1 MQDKYKNQAIARLH
15 RLQGQMRGLEKMVEA
30 GKYCPEILTQSSAIQ
45 KSLAGFNQ
53 LIMENH
59 LREHI
64 VHQMKGKKDEQA
76 IVELMRIYKLSNPTA

>member
-1 MQDKYKNQAIARLH
+1 MKTEFKRQAVNRLH
-15 RLQGQMRGLEKMVEA
+15 RLQGQLQGMEKMLA
-30 GKYCPEILTQSSAIQ
+30 DGRYCPEILTQSSAIQ